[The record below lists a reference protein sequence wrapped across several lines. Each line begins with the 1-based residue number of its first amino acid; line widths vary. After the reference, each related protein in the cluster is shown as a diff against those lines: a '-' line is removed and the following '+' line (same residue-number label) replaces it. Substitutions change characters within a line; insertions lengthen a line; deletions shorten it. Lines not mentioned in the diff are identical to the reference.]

1 MGGMLK
7 VTFQGERGAY
17 SELAAL
23 QYFKTNEILLVP
35 RRTLADVLYSVES
48 NDANYAVVPIEN
60 SIEGSVNETYDL
72 LMSTDLNICGEIYLR
87 IVHCLIGYDNTSI
100 EDIKYVYSHPQ
111 ALGQC
116 REFIKRYGFEPI
128 PYYDTAGSVKM
139 LKEKRLEKSA
149 AIASKLAADVYGM
162 RVILEGIEDNKYNY
176 TRFLVLTRNYNSKV
190 TGNDK
195 TSIIFIARHVA
206 GSLCSVLE
214 EFAVRGI
221 NLTMIVS
228 RPLKDRPWEYSFY
241 LDFEGH
247 MLDKNVKECL
257 DMIKNKVV
265 FLKVLGS
272 YPKASSMYT

>member
-1 MGGMLK
+1 MSNILK

-23 QYFKTNEILLVP
+23 QYFNTSNILLLP
-35 RRTLADVLYSVES
+35 RRTLADVFYSVEI
-48 NDANYAVVPIEN
+48 NDTHYAVVPIEN

-72 LMSTDLNICGEIYLR
+72 LMHTNLNICGEIYLR
-87 IVHCLIGYDNTSI
+87 IVHCLIGYDDSSI

-116 REFIKRYGFEPI
+116 REFIKQHGFEPI

-139 LKEKRLEKSA
+139 LKEKRIERSA
-149 AIASKLAADVYGM
+149 AIASKLAAEVYGM
-162 RVILEGIEDNKYNY
+162 KVILEGIEDSKNNY
-176 TRFLVLTRNYNSKV
+176 TRFIVLTRNYSGKA

-206 GSLCSVLE
+206 GSLYSVLE

-247 MLDKNVKECL
+247 ILDKNVRECL
-257 DMIKNKVV
+257 DMIKDKVV

-272 YPKASSMYT
+272 YPKASMNT